1 MNAINPVNP
10 VNPINDKRN
19 LLDSVNVAPVL
30 APARASPL
38 LITTPNNNPKIKVE
52 PAVADFLQLLLA
64 FEPAPW

>member
-30 APARASPL
+30 PPGKSL
-38 LITTPNNNPKIKVE
+38 TPPDNNPKIKVE